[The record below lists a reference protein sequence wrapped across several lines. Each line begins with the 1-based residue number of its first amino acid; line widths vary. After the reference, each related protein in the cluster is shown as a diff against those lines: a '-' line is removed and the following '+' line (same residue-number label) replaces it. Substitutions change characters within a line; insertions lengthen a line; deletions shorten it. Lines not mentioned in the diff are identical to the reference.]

1 MDMTESIRPKS
12 DQLDADEL
20 LSGPRT
26 FTITEVRKGPS
37 AEQPFNF
44 VLAEHPKPWRPC
56 KTVRK
61 LIVAAWG
68 PETTAYHGR
77 RLTLVR
83 DPAVTWAGEAVGGI
97 RVSHMSHMV
106 GNKPLRVSVQA
117 TSKTKTAI
125 LIEPLIDAAPTTA
138 PDYAAQIDAATSK
151 DELNNLWR
159 AAASAGHLTDDLKAA
174 IIARVAEVDEPADGG
189 DN

>member
-26 FTITEVRKGPS
+26 FTITEVREGPS

-44 VLAEHPKPWRPC
+44 MLAEHPKPWRPC

-68 PETTAYHGR
+68 PETTVYHGR
-77 RLTLVR
+77 RITLVR

-97 RVSHMSHMV
+97 RVSHMSHMKD
-106 GNKPLRVSVQA
+106 GKPLRVSVQE
-117 TSKTKTAI
+117 TSRTKTSI
-125 LIEPLIDAAPTTA
+125 VVQPLEDAPAPQPTRDFEAEVSLAETV
-138 PDYAAQIDAATSK
+138 DACRA
-151 DELNNLWR
+151 LWQ
-159 AAASAGHLTDDLKAA
+159 SAEQAGALTDELKAA
-174 IIARVAEVDEPADGG
+174 ITGRVDELKASEDES
-189 DN
+189 